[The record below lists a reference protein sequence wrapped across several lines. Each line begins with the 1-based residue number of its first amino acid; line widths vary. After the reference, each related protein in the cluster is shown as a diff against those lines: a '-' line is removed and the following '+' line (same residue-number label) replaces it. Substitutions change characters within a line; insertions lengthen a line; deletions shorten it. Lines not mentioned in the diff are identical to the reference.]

1 MGSPPPQNFGFDM
14 AEDQRW
20 APSQAGRTVGG
31 KCVNSTIFSPASLFS
46 RSLGCEARPG
56 TLTGEISTGGGGSLP
71 LSVVEGE
78 RASFAQCRSCTAACN
93 SILETLTWT
102 APGQGLPQ
110 KQPWADEELGVSRP
124 AFDYRFCLSIRCV
137 CFGRLFGL
145 SGFSCLFLKCDNP
158 AYL

>member
-1 MGSPPPQNFGFDM
+1 M

-20 APSQAGRTVGG
+20 ALSQAGRTVGG

-78 RASFAQCRSCTAACN
+78 RASFAQCLSCTAACN

-110 KQPWADEELGVSRP
+110 KQPGLMKRWESVGLRLNTGSASQ
-124 AFDYRFCLSIRCV
+124 FTV
-137 CFGRLFGL
+137 CPLAGYSAPLA
-145 SGFSCLFLKCDNP
+145 SAASS
-158 AYL
+158 